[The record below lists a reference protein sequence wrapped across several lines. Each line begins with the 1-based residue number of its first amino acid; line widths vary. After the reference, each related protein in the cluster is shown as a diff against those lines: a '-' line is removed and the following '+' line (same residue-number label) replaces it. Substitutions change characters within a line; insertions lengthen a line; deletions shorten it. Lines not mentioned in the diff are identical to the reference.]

1 MTGRYLVALGDSSE
15 AAIKAGKED
24 IYSYQNYGGEKYYKL
39 AFVPAVHIG
48 DSLIIA
54 STNDTI
60 DVASNAFDEVK
71 PCDFAFHYTDASRTS
86 FTIETAYG
94 AANEED
100 GSYARGYL
108 KYHNGVPVV
117 TAKASDA
124 EVFELEVLEG
134 IVPTDNEE
142 IAVEEG
148 VSVIAGNGYVE
159 IQGAAGKNVVV
170 TNILGKVIANTVLT
184 SDNQT
189 INVPAGI
196 VVVAVE
202 GEEAAKAVVK

>member
-1 MTGRYLVALGDSSE
+1 M
-15 AAIKAGKED
+15 
-24 IYSYQNYGGEKYYKL
+24 
-39 AFVPAVHIG
+39 
-48 DSLIIA
+48 
-54 STNDTI
+54 
-60 DVASNAFDEVK
+60 
-71 PCDFAFHYTDASRTS
+71 
-86 FTIETAYG
+86 
-94 AANEED
+94 
-100 GSYARGYL
+100 
-108 KYHNGVPVV
+108 
-117 TAKASDA
+117 
-124 EVFELEVLEG
+124 EVLEG